1 MFFKF
6 NVMSKSDVYI
16 NIRRIRELK
25 DLTREYVAEE
35 LEMSMSGY
43 GKIER
48 GEVDLTVSKLTKIS
62 EVLDVSIEFILKFD
76 TTIFFNNA
84 K

>member
-1 MFFKF
+1 
-6 NVMSKSDVYI
+6 MSKSDVYI

>member
-1 MFFKF
+1 MKYR
-6 NVMSKSDVYI
+6 VYE

-25 DLTREYVAEE
+25 SLTREYVAAE
-35 LEMSMSGY
+35 LKISTSGY

-48 GEVDLTVSKLTKIS
+48 GDVDLTVSKLIEIS
-62 EVLDVSIEFILKFD
+62 KVLGVSIEFILKFD
-76 TTIFFNNA
+76 VSIFFNET

>member
-1 MFFKF
+1 MKY
-6 NVMSKSDVYI
+6 SVYE

-25 DLTREYVAEE
+25 NLTREFVATE
-35 LEMSMSGY
+35 LKMSTSGY

-48 GEVDLTVSKLTKIS
+48 GEVDLTISKLIEIS
-62 EVLDVSIEFILKFD
+62 TVLDVSVEFILKFD
-76 TTIFFNNA
+76 VSIFFNDI